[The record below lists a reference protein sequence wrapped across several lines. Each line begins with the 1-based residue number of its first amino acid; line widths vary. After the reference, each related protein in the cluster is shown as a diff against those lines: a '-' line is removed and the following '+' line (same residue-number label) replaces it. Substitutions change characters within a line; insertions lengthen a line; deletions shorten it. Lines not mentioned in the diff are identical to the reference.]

1 MGQGKIVYIVPY
13 GDLYDPSLP
22 CCCHETFTITGVKIK
37 PLKKKIE
44 NGLEHSFVNHWLN
57 FV

>member
-1 MGQGKIVYIVPY
+1 MGQGEIVYIVPY

-37 PLKKKIE
+37 ALKKNE
-44 NGLEHSFVNHWLN
+44 NGLEHSFVNHWLT

>member
-1 MGQGKIVYIVPY
+1 MGQGKIVYFVPY

-22 CCCHETFTITGVKIK
+22 CFCHEMFTITGVKDK
-37 PLKKKIE
+37 SVEKIE
-44 NGLEHSFVNHWLN
+44 NGLIEHGFVNNWLN